1 MQCPPLNELADYS
14 RGLLAAAE
22 RAGIK
27 THLLTGCNNCLASLR
42 WLDEVTSL
50 TAQDRCLDF
59 PEETIKGLVT
69 WFKTQPA
76 PQTVRKLI
84 AHLIFDSLAPGQL
97 APVRAEAS
105 PGQGTTPT
113 AGRQVLF
120 QAAGYDI
127 DLRFEEVEG
136 EAVEDLIGQI
146 LPQSET
152 QAVTTGLTVQ
162 LWRGEREQTSAQTDR
177 QGLFRFARIPS
188 GVYDLKIQVV
198 EGEIN
203 LVRVATARA
212 V

>member
-14 RGLLAAAE
+14 RGLLTAAE

-27 THLLTGCNNCLASLR
+27 THLLTGCNNCLESLR
-42 WLDEVTSL
+42 WLDEVISL

-69 WFKTQPA
+69 WFKAQPA

-84 AHLIFDSLAPGQL
+84 AKLIFDSLAPSQL

-105 PGQGTTPT
+105 PGRGTTPA

-127 DLRFEEVEG
+127 DLRFEGVEG
-136 EAVEDLIGQI
+136 EAAEDLIGQI

-162 LWRGEREQTSAQTDR
+162 LWRGERQQTSAQTDR